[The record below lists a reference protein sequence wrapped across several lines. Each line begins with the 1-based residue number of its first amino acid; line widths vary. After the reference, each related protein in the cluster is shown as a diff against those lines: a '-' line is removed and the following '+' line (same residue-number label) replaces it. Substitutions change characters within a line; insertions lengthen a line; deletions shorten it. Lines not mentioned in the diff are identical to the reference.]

1 MAVVVALRIAQRR
14 DQARA
19 MWASIRATG
28 TVSAS
33 ASEEERLVL
42 PPQVAAGMLE
52 LPCPAEERQRPK
64 GRPSTRRADPATVLG
79 RPRQKVRWVLQAL
92 LLRQMASAFAV
103 RWL

>member
-52 LPCPAEERQRPK
+52 RPCPVEARQPLK
-64 GRPSTRRADPATVLG
+64 DRPSTRRADPATVLG
-79 RPRQKVRWVLQAL
+79 RRRQKVRWVLQAL
-92 LLRQMASAFAV
+92 LLRQLPSALAA